1 MTSKILSNK
10 KCMPDSD
17 SELELQNC
25 DELPVTQDN
34 QDGQQQHKDYEPDK
48 LFHQH
53 GVRRHHDDHVH
64 QCELEEGEDR
74 KEVERRGGC
83 LP

>member
-48 LFHQH
+48 LLHQH
-53 GVRRHHDDHVH
+53 GVQRHHDDHVH
-64 QCELEEGEDR
+64 QRELKGEDG

>member
-1 MTSKILSNK
+1 
-10 KCMPDSD
+10 MPDSD

-34 QDGQQQHKDYEPDK
+34 QDGQQQHKDYELDK

-64 QCELEEGEDR
+64 QRELEEGEDG